1 VAKNKRL
8 KIVVNSDH
16 ESGDERTNQR
26 KNQIKQKYVK
36 EK

>member
-1 VAKNKRL
+1 VNKNKRL
-8 KIVVNSDH
+8 KVVVSSDN

-26 KNQIKQKYVK
+26 TNQIKQKYLK